1 MISNEGDS
9 DMNSKEIADNIYDD
23 LKQNVIEWAEV
34 NGQLRH
40 SPNGGYTEYPIRPS
54 DYIDELVD
62 EVARQLYDKFY
73 DDEQLNNILY
83 ETF

>member
-1 MISNEGDS
+1 
-9 DMNSKEIADNIYDD
+9 MNSKEIADNIYDD

-34 NGQLRH
+34 NGKLRH

-62 EVARQLYDKFY
+62 EVARHLDDKFY
-73 DDEQLNNILY
+73 DDEQLNDILY

>member
-62 EVARQLYDKFY
+62 EVARDLYDKFY
-73 DDEQLNNILY
+73 DDEQLNDILY

>member
-1 MISNEGDS
+1 
-9 DMNSKEIADNIYDD
+9 MNSKEIADNIYDD

-62 EVARQLYDKFY
+62 EVARDLYDKFY
-73 DDEQLNNILY
+73 DDEQLNDILY

>member
-62 EVARQLYDKFY
+62 EVVKLLYDKFY
-73 DDEQLNNILY
+73 DDEQLNDILY

>member
-1 MISNEGDS
+1 MISNEGDGS
-9 DMNSKEIADNIYDD
+9 MNSKEIADNIYDD

-34 NGQLRH
+34 NGKLRH
-40 SPNGGYTEYPIRPS
+40 NPNGGYTEYPIRPS

-62 EVARQLYDKFY
+62 EVARHLYDKFY

>member
-1 MISNEGDS
+1 
-9 DMNSKEIADNIYDD
+9 MNSKEIADNIYDD

-40 SPNGGYTEYPIRPS
+40 NPNGGYTEYPIRPS
-54 DYIDELVD
+54 GYIDELVD
-62 EVARQLYDKFY
+62 EVAKLLYDKFY
-73 DDEQLNNILY
+73 DDEQLYDILY

>member
-34 NGQLRH
+34 NGKLRH

-62 EVARQLYDKFY
+62 EVARYLYDKFY
-73 DDEQLNNILY
+73 DDEQLNDILY